1 MGKKILE
8 RIDIENLITNLRGE
22 VGTVIESWTLLREY
36 HILTNQLT
44 SNMSHSQYKENLRNS
59 DFKKRHIIKKK
70 LTDDII
76 SKLSELAQE
85 TNNTLNFYLATQKIT
100 NLDSEFKD
108 YKMYIIK
115 NKFKARRNEFIS
127 HKNLPLKWSGH
138 KAAYSIPY
146 VIIVKAIVK
155 AIILM
160 KEIDNIYI
168 GKNANLNWQI
178 LRASRYNYEV
188 AARAR
193 YMDMSFI
200 K

>member
-1 MGKKILE
+1 MGKTILE
-8 RIDIENLITNLRGE
+8 RIDIDNLITNLRGE
-22 VGTVIESWTLLREY
+22 VGTIIESWTLLREY

-44 SNMSHSQYKENLRNS
+44 TNMSHSQYKENLTHS
-59 DFKKRHIIKKK
+59 DFNKRHIIKKK

-85 TNNTLNFYLATQKIT
+85 TKNTLNFYLATQKIN

-108 YKMYIIK
+108 YKMYIIN

-178 LRASRYNYEV
+178 LRVSRYNYEV

-193 YMDMSFI
+193 YMVCHL
-200 K
+200 